1 MYVRNTKQLP
11 VSWVENEFENHVIE
25 SPEVHKDFQH
35 VFKCGV
41 GAAPTRGTINSLANC
56 IAMDAKKKQFETTMA
71 QNLSF
76 LNMEIILILSIISK
90 TQ

>member
-41 GAAPTRGTINSLANC
+41 GAAPTRGTITIRLIAF
-56 IAMDAKKKQFETTMA
+56 AMDAKKKQSETIMA

-76 LNMEIILILSIISK
+76 LNVEIILILSIISK